1 MAASYLLPLTAPP
14 RVLAMSAGSPHG
26 RHGDEAYLTTFWVLN
41 LVLGGRGTLELDGS
55 TLALRDGS
63 VLVVPPGVPHRY
75 RFPRP
80 VTKVWV
86 HFQPASGARTVA
98 MPVLHEPT
106 GSRSLRAD
114 LIEAATRF
122 LHEPERVTAR
132 VWDLL
137 WRLGSGPVEGRTERG
152 PLAGLLLRHVEEHLA
167 EPLSPASLARR
178 FRISATHLNRICSRA
193 TGMPLGAFVRRQR
206 LERAVHLL
214 RGSDQPIRQIAAQ
227 VGYPDLSHFNKLI
240 RAYAGRSP
248 SSVRSGGP
256 SSEASANKRSLVD

>member
-1 MAASYLLPLTAPP
+1 
-14 RVLAMSAGSPHG
+14 MSAGSPHG

-41 LVLGGRGTLELDGS
+41 LIVGGRGTLALDGA

-75 RFPRP
+75 RFARP

-98 MPVLHEPT
+98 MPVLHEAA
-106 GSRSLRAD
+106 GSRGFRTD
-114 LIEAATRF
+114 LSAAATCF
-122 LHEPERVTAR
+122 LHEPERATAR

-137 WRLGSGPVEGRTERG
+137 WRLGPGAVEGRSERG
-152 PLAGLLLRHVEEHLA
+152 PLAGLLLRHVEEHLV
-167 EPLSPASLARR
+167 EPLSPASLAKR
-178 FRISATHLNRICSRA
+178 FGISATHLNRICRQA
-193 TGMPLGAFVRRQR
+193 TGMPLGAFVRHQR

-227 VGYPDLSHFNKLI
+227 VGYPDLSHFNKLL

-248 SSVRSGGP
+248 SAVRSGAP
-256 SSEASANKRSLVD
+256 SSEASANARPARPAQDPHGS